1 MGLFPVYA
9 FYRMKLQRNTHHVY
23 CLMYHFVWIPKYRHT
38 VFVETY
44 REAMKAIIHKIGYD
58 YDFDI
63 QELETPEDHIHM
75 VIKGEPKTAPSHVM
89 QVIKS
94 ISARDFFKLDPEIR
108 KRYFFL
114 GVSFGHRAI
123 SSKP

>member
-1 MGLFPVYA
+1 
-9 FYRMKLQRNTHHVY
+9 MKLQRNTHHVY

-44 REAMKAIIHKIGYD
+44 REAMKAITHKIGYD

-94 ISARDFFKLDPEIR
+94 ISARAFFKLYPEIR

-114 GVSFGHRAI
+114 GEG
-123 SSKP
+123 KL